1 MEKEWRGWRSTKGL
15 AGESLRLEPS
25 SPLWGAR
32 WIELMFLFNFLR
44 KGICTLLPSRMGSE
58 QSESQGRLVFPLCIC
73 VSELTFKH
81 RWTLLLSKG
90 LKEMR
95 KSNSSQ
101 RSTRKRWGLVKI
113 SSGIIQKPIF
123 WLPKYPYEI
132 DEKYLKSFSLRF
144 PSGTFEMTWEP
155 IPRCFSKRGR
165 MTMNTTTT
173 LSRWLLVNCWPTF
186 KIVNSRSFS
195 CDAKAAVK
203 EPYCM

>member
-1 MEKEWRGWRSTKGL
+1 
-15 AGESLRLEPS
+15 
-25 SPLWGAR
+25 
-32 WIELMFLFNFLR
+32 
-44 KGICTLLPSRMGSE
+44 MGSE
-58 QSESQGRLVFPLCIC
+58 QSESQGRLVFPLCSR

-81 RWTLLLSKG
+81 RWILLLSKG

-132 DEKYLKSFSLRF
+132 DEKYLKSFFLRWRKS
-144 PSGTFEMTWEP
+144 SGTFEMTCEP
-155 IPRCFSKRGR
+155 IPRCFSKRGN
-165 MTMNTTTT
+165 MTTTTT

-195 CDAKAAVK
+195 CDGKAAVI